1 MRRKGTIMTSR
12 ALDLGRISLLSAVA
26 VFLAAFAGR
35 AYGQDDTAKKLTE
48 LQGQLAEMRARIDQ
62 LTQQKVSRE
71 EMMQLMEKWNA
82 DSAKRA
88 SALPKWAENLKF
100 SGDLRLRAEALCYN
114 WGDSPGADHRPDR
127 NRARFRLRFGL
138 VKTWLDDQL
147 EVGFR
152 LASGSSND
160 PTTTNQTLG
169 ENSSAEPAFA
179 KRPVWIDLAWA
190 KYSPK
195 DLKGFS
201 IAAGKMAN
209 PMILNEIFLDTDV
222 NPEGAW
228 AEYKVPNLGNL
239 EPFAGAG
246 YFILKEVGS
255 APRDANYSGGDV
267 DLWACQAGL
276 GYKITP
282 DVKYTVG
289 GLFLQYNDYRNSQG
303 NTSNSGTKGNDRPL
317 SLVGDFRVIDV
328 TNKLEFK
335 AFDLPASV
343 FFDWAHNC
351 GNKDSNPHYDD
362 KDNALATG
370 ITLGR
375 NKKAGDWSLKYL
387 YGYIQPNSLPGALV
401 DADIGSA
408 NRKGHLW
415 GGAYNITDDLTVGV
429 WLYYTK
435 PIHSDTNTVNGVA
448 SEGTT
453 TSVRGDLV
461 WRF

>member
-1 MRRKGTIMTSR
+1 
-12 ALDLGRISLLSAVA
+12 
-26 VFLAAFAGR
+26 
-35 AYGQDDTAKKLTE
+35 
-48 LQGQLAEMRARIDQ
+48 
-62 LTQQKVSRE
+62 
-71 EMMQLMEKWNA
+71 
-82 DSAKRA
+82 
-88 SALPKWAENLKF
+88 
-100 SGDLRLRAEALCYN
+100 
-114 WGDSPGADHRPDR
+114 
-127 NRARFRLRFGL
+127 
-138 VKTWLDDQL
+138 L

-160 PTTTNQTLG
+160 PTTTNQTFG
-169 ENSSAEPAFA
+169 ENSSSEPAFA
-179 KRPVWIDLAWA
+179 KRPVWIDMAWA

-209 PMILNEIFLDTDV
+209 PMILNEIFLDTDI

-255 APRDANYSGGDV
+255 APKDANYSGEDV
-267 DLWACQAGL
+267 DLLAYQAGL
-276 GYKITP
+276 SYKITP

-303 NTSNSGTKGNDRPL
+303 NTSNSGTRGNDRPL

-335 AFDLPASV
+335 AFGLPASV
-343 FFDWAHNC
+343 YFDWAHNC

-387 YGYIQPNSLPGALV
+387 YAYIQPNSLPGALV
-401 DADIGSA
+401 DADFGAS

-415 GGAYNITDDLTVGV
+415 GGAYNVTDDLTVGV
-429 WLYYTK
+429 WVYYTK

-448 SEGTT
+448 NEGTT
-453 TSVRGDLV
+453 TTVRGELV
-461 WRF
+461 WKF